1 MKIVLISKSNPGRN
15 GQRRT
20 DNGYAGIFPATTI
33 EWVHVESP
41 AQLPRFSGQEPPSSG
56 EQLPDLYIDLD
67 FTPDTTR
74 IQQLSRLLPTP
85 VLINAVVPTL
95 KEIGQP
101 FIRIN
106 GWPGFLERS
115 IHEIVSPDDATS
127 GLIRDVYSRLNK
139 PYRLVPDIPGMIS
152 GRILAALINEAYHT
166 LQEEVSTKEE
176 IDIAM
181 KLGTNYPMG
190 PFEWSEQIGLGSVH
204 ALLTELSKTNIRYAP
219 ATRLKKCAE
228 PD

>member
-1 MKIVLISKSNPGRN
+1 MKIVLISKSNPAENR
-15 GQRRT
+15 QWRT
-20 DNGYAGIFPATTI
+20 DNGYAGIFPATGI
-33 EWVHVESP
+33 EWVHVETP
-41 AQLPRFSGQEPPSSG
+41 ARLKPQYGPP
-56 EQLPDLYIDLD
+56 PALYIDLD
-67 FTPDTTR
+67 FTPDATR
-74 IQQLSRLLPTP
+74 IQQLSQLLPTP
-85 VLINAVVPTL
+85 VLINAVGPTL

-106 GWPGFLERS
+106 AWPGFLERD

-127 GLIRDVYSRLNK
+127 DLIRDVYTRLNK

-190 PFEWSEQIGLGSVH
+190 PFEWSEQIGLADIY
-204 ALLTELSKTNIRYAP
+204 ALLTELSRTNIRYEP

-228 PD
+228 RD